1 MNKNNGSN
9 DWGVAFSHINWFQRL
24 LETHGNITH
33 IDRHDDLVF
42 EVDRVRQSDHL
53 TILSC
58 SEYTMS
64 STLVQKALSE
74 FGNLN
79 IIHIGGGW
87 NSYTSEA
94 KDFCLKRQ
102 VGLYNSGEMTGGLWK
117 NEFWS
122 YEKPNTD

>member
-9 DWGVAFSHINWFQRL
+9 NWGVAFSHITWFQRL
-24 LETHGNITH
+24 LVTHGNVTN
-33 IDRHDDLVF
+33 IDRHDDVIF

-53 TILSC
+53 TILCC

-64 STLVQKALSE
+64 LTLVQKALAE
-74 FGNLN
+74 FGDLN

-87 NSYTSEA
+87 NSYTYDA
-94 KDFCLKRQ
+94 KDFCFSRHT
-102 VGLYNSGEMTGGLWK
+102 GLYASPEITGALWK